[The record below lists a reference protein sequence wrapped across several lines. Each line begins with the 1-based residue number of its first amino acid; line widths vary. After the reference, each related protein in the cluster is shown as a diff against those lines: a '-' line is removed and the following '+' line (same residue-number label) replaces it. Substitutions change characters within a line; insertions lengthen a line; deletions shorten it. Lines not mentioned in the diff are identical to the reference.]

1 MCVYLKVIYQLWL
14 WTAARLMRCWLA
26 QFSKIRHGLSLWMEY
41 PWNASTHSS
50 CWAFMSR
57 MIWSGCG
64 MSMPFCPRP
73 HLDCASWSSWN
84 EQASDET
91 TCCASTLAWY
101 CQCWNMHVRR
111 GTRASQLHRPRH
123 WSHYSRG
130 RWGSSFKIMITCCQW
145 SELGLTRSS
154 LSARI
159 WLSAERFFKWNVL
172 RESSCLH
179 YLLPDKRESSITDKL
194 RHAKTFEPL
203 PIITVK
209 FAILSYPT
217 VYIIM
222 IRPAAHMSFLLHV
235 WIVVWCA
242 VLDSRLTLV
251 TACVYHL
258 Y

>member
-130 RWGSSFKIMITCCQW
+130 RWGSSFNTMTSLYVVTDQSCRLDTLESW
-145 SELGLTRSS
+145 REHLT
-154 LSARI
+154 
-159 WLSAERFFKWNVL
+159 ERFFKRNVL
-172 RESSCLH
+172 MESSCLH
-179 YLLPDKRESSITDKL
+179 YLLPDKRETSINDKL
-194 RHAKTFEPL
+194 RRPKILKPL
-203 PIITVK
+203 QIRTVK
-209 FAILSYPT
+209 F
-217 VYIIM
+217 
-222 IRPAAHMSFLLHV
+222 R
-235 WIVVWCA
+235 
-242 VLDSRLTLV
+242 
-251 TACVYHL
+251 
-258 Y
+258 